1 MSTITGENLIAKNN
15 ALLWAAGA
23 FVFQTLIVAG
33 PLFVRVGNF
42 ETRLAAAEATLE
54 RNRGEITDTRE
65 RLVRI
70 ETKQEQIL
78 EAVKTIARR

>member
-1 MSTITGENLIAKNN
+1 MSTITGESLIQKNN
-15 ALLWAAGA
+15 AVLWAAGV
-23 FVFQTLIVAG
+23 FLFQTLVVAG

-42 ETRLAAAEATLE
+42 ETRLAAAEVTIE

-65 RLVRI
+65 RLIRI
-70 ETKQEQIL
+70 ETTQAQIL